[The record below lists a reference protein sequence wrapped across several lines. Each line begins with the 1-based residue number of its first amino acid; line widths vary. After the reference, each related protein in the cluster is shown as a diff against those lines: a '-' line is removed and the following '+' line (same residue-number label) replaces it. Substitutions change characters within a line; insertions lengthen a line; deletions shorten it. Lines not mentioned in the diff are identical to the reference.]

1 MSESTERWMA
11 FASEDLQM
19 AEFALGA
26 KIYNQACFHSQQ
38 CVEKVLKGLLAE
50 LGRTIPGTHSITDL
64 LQKLPQDWFVDFCD
78 DLAMLDDFYIPARY
92 PDALPGSLPEGLPGQ
107 TDATQT
113 MALARSVMEEARRL
127 IQSRPE

>member
-19 AEFALGA
+19 AEFALNA
-26 KIYNQACFHSQQ
+26 KIYNQVCFHAQQ
-38 CVEKVLKGLLAE
+38 CVEKVFKGLLAK
-50 LGRTIPGTHSITDL
+50 LGRTIPRTHSITEL
-64 LQKLPQDWFVDFCD
+64 LEKLPQDWYPDLRD

-107 TDATQT
+107 TDAMQT
-113 MALARSVMEEARRL
+113 IAMVRSVMEEACRL
-127 IQSRPE
+127 IQSVP